1 MVVRFPQKRAPFS
14 SSSRKSSGET
24 DFSSSSVE
32 ADPIRVIAGLK
43 QCGQFGAVDKTPLI
57 DEQRAGTGNKKRPVA
72 SSHGFYHPYEVHYG
86 CREEAVVFRCL

>member
-24 DFSSSSVE
+24 DSSSSSDE

-43 QCGQFGAVDKTPLI
+43 QCGHYVLI
-57 DEQRAGTGNKKRPVA
+57 VYSPNKRPAYPTNRFPKRGVQNEHLVLEA
-72 SSHGFYHPYEVHYG
+72 GLVVGIFSSTAFK
-86 CREEAVVFRCL
+86 